1 MKYTVGQKLK
11 VEMRDGF
18 HLSEIVQ
25 REVTISKICG
35 NLIWIKY
42 KLEYDGYKQ
51 LFGTEKDLD
60 KLVIKE

>member
-25 REVTISKICG
+25 RKGFRQTC
-35 NLIWIKY
+35 
-42 KLEYDGYKQ
+42 
-51 LFGTEKDLD
+51 D
-60 KLVIKE
+60 KRIIFII